1 MTQTKS
7 ANQAEVT
14 ADRIRDLN
22 EHVLE
27 FGRTA
32 GVSFLDAY
40 EKTVKTFADYQDK
53 VGDTCQ
59 VDWLAGLAHAQAK
72 FTREVS
78 QAYASSARELL
89 VK

>member
-1 MTQTKS
+1 MTQTKP
-7 ANQAEVT
+7 APEIEATAE
-14 ADRIRDLN
+14 RIRELN
-22 EHVLE
+22 ERVLE
-27 FGRTA
+27 FGRDA

-53 VGDTCQ
+53 VGDSSQ
-59 VDWLAGLAHAQAK
+59 VEWVASVAHAQAK

-78 QAYASSARELL
+78 KAYTSSARELL